1 MELSHR
7 SGSQCLRDPWDTLES
22 FRLDN
27 LLGRHDES
35 FPNYPLCTMKYVE
48 RATWRI
54 KLHSPPVPVK
64 SYGILILLSVWRGD
78 LQSPQIWSPWL
89 CLWHLAWRHNIYIY
103 IIFFFNLCVISVRE
117 ERIHN
122 FFLKVCF
129 GGSGRHSVM
138 IGIVLVFS
146 QKYFGC
152 GSLSPCE
159 AMLCCLNVTKNWQ
172 HWKINSHHV
181 VALG

>member
-35 FPNYPLCTMKYVE
+35 FPNYPLCTVKYVE

-78 LQSPQIWSPWL
+78 LQSPQIWSPSL
-89 CLWHLAWRHNIYIY
+89 SVTFGLASLYIY
-103 IIFFFNLCVISVRE
+103 IKFCFFFSVCVISVRE

-122 FFLKVCF
+122 FFFFKKCVLGEVAGVVWWLALSLYFLKSTLAVDHC
-129 GGSGRHSVM
+129 
-138 IGIVLVFS
+138 
-146 QKYFGC
+146 
-152 GSLSPCE
+152 
-159 AMLCCLNVTKNWQ
+159 
-172 HWKINSHHV
+172 HHV
-181 VALG
+181 RPCCAV

>member
-35 FPNYPLCTMKYVE
+35 FPNYPLCTVKYVE

-78 LQSPQIWSPWL
+78 LQSPQIWSPSL
-89 CLWHLAWRHNIYIY
+89 SVTFGLA
-103 IIFFFNLCVISVRE
+103 
-117 ERIHN
+117 
-122 FFLKVCF
+122 KVCF
-129 GGSGRHSVM
+129 GGSGRRSMM

-181 VALG
+181 VALC